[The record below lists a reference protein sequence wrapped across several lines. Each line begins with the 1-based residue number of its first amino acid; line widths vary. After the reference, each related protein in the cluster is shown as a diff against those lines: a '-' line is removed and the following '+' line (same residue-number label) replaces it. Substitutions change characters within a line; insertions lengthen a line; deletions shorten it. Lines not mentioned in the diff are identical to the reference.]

1 MATASGKDVR
11 DILNLPQRQHNDP
24 SSSTQATASTSR
36 PPTGP
41 PTQKTKSKPKID
53 GITRE
58 LHALLGDNAPSLAVA
73 HTEARAMLGQDGAG
87 GAARGFR
94 PKFKRKEKKATGW
107 QWKPFKNPARPD
119 DLVLYHWVPAKEGE
133 SSKTT
138 TDPQSAEKDYSH
150 AVFNTSSGVYTYS
163 SDEYSQHLRDD
174 DWTREETDYL
184 IELCTMYD
192 LRFVII
198 ADRWDFPATA
208 HKHRTME
215 DLKARYYAICR
226 RLIRSRISVEDM
238 ESRTR
243 LLQTYAFDKNAEVE
257 RKQALARL
265 FTRTPAQLAE
275 EEALYVEARRLEQQE
290 AKFSADREDL
300 LKLLGG
306 WERVPDV
313 SAGLIAEAGAGIAPG
328 APIIPGTPGAAAED
342 AANQDGRRK
351 KRRLDG
357 SVVEEDT
364 AAASASLATKIGL
377 TTQQRAELR
386 QGRFDEQHCITRFD
400 PESVPLGRPPYPFL
414 VGTPSTSPPLAPSTN
429 NPTSSH
435 GVYLRSTRLLAPR
448 QTQYN
453 RTMQTLAELNP
464 PIGPRLV
471 FPTRQNCEKWEGLL
485 GAVTSGLEMKKQT
498 DRVESELRIAK
509 NRLASLTGGG
519 AGVGGSGGG
528 AAVGAGK
535 EGSAVPSNAAAA
547 AASAARSARGSTVAR
562 TSRSSRSHTP
572 AVGLGNAASPTPTP
586 TSMDVVDQSMDQS
599 RTGEESFLDARSD
612 TGAGAGAGAGVE
624 GDGKPEKE
632 GEGEGGA
639 AGQTG
644 GDSMDA
650 DLDDE

>member
-11 DILNLPQRQHNDP
+11 DILNLPQRQQNDP

-41 PTQKTKSKPKID
+41 PTQKTKAKPKID

-73 HTEARAMLGQDGAG
+73 HTEARAMLGQDGASG
-87 GAARGFR
+87 TARGFR

-107 QWKPFKNPARPD
+107 LWKPFKNPARPD

-133 SSKTT
+133 SSKATAE
-138 TDPQSAEKDYSH
+138 PQAAEKEYSH
-150 AVFNTSSGVYTYS
+150 AIFNTSSGVYTYS

-184 IELCTMYD
+184 VDLCQMYD
-192 LRFVII
+192 LRFVVI
-198 ADRWDFPATA
+198 ADRWDFSATA
-208 HKHRTME
+208 SKNRTME

-243 LLQTYAFDKNAEVE
+243 LLQTYAFDKGAEVE

-328 APIIPGTPGAAAED
+328 AAIIPGTPGAAED

-357 SVVEEDT
+357 SVVEDDAAT
-364 AAASASLATKIGL
+364 ASSSGAAKIGL

-386 QGRFDEQHCITRFD
+386 QGRYDEQQCITRFD

-414 VGTPSTSPPLAPSTN
+414 IGTPSTSPPLAPSTN

-509 NRLASLTGGG
+509 NRLASLTGAGLGG
-519 AGVGGSGGG
+519 AG
-528 AAVGAGK
+528 ATK

-547 AASAARSARGSTVAR
+547 AAARSARGSTVAR

-572 AVGLGNAASPTPTP
+572 AVGMGLGHAASPA
-586 TSMDVVDQSMDQS
+586 DVADQSMDQS

-612 TGAGAGAGAGVE
+612 GGTGAGAEGEDKGV
-624 GDGKPEKE
+624 
-632 GEGEGGA
+632 GEGEGA
-639 AGQTG
+639 AETRA
-644 GDSMDA
+644 DSMDA